1 MKLPL
6 QVADY
11 HFFAT
16 FVNPYA
22 IRGDSFIMILPR
34 YGRFFF

>member
-6 QVADY
+6 QVADCL
-11 HFFAT
+11 FFAT

-22 IRGDSFIMILPR
+22 IRGYSFIMISP
-34 YGRFFF
+34 GTGDSF